1 LASHQQ
7 TPGIGGKRLI
17 AAGAAAAIGLCAML
31 MVVLWGERTEEV
43 QKASRAE
50 ANVIAAI
57 SSDIDRNLELY
68 SLSLQAVIDGLKVPE
83 LEKLSPETRQLLLF
97 DRAAN
102 GRDLGSIF
110 VLDRNGVV
118 TLDSRTLNPAPA
130 SHADRDY
137 FLVQKF
143 GVGGDLFVSCPWI
156 TPGGEGFIA
165 ISRRLT
171 DNAGQF
177 VGAVVG
183 TIRLTLFQRLFQRV
197 NLGPNDTLTLV
208 RDDGSIMMRSPFVAE
223 NIGRNVANTEIFRR
237 ERSQMTGSFE
247 HVASLDNVSRLYVFQ
262 HIGDYPLSMSYGVST
277 DAIYGAWRSK
287 ALVVGAITLILCGL
301 NIALIVFLVQ
311 ALRRRGEAEHQLS
324 IMATTDSLTGLCN
337 RRRMDEVF
345 ELTWSQSIDTA
356 APISVLMIDIDH
368 FKQYNDQFGHQA
380 GDEAL
385 RAVAHCIKS
394 GLPEP
399 TDLAARY
406 GGEEFC
412 VLLPSAAKD
421 VAARVGERIRA
432 NLLALRA
439 EQQGRPDSTPTVS
452 VGVASMTPR
461 HGLRPRDLLRAADVA
476 LYDAKRNGRNCI
488 VKSRGAGDLPYA
500 A

>member
-1 LASHQQ
+1 LESHQQ

-17 AAGAAAAIGLCAML
+17 AAGAAATIGLCAML

-97 DRAAN
+97 DRAAT

-110 VLDRNGVV
+110 VLDKNGIV

-143 GVGGDLFVSCPWI
+143 GVGGELFISCPWI

-197 NLGPNDTLTLV
+197 NLGPKDALTLV
-208 RDDGSIMMRSPFVAE
+208 RDDGSIVMRSPFVAE
-223 NIGRNVANTEIFRR
+223 NIGRNVANSEIFRR
-237 ERSQMTGSFE
+237 GRSRMTGSFE
-247 HVASLDNVSRLYVFQ
+247 HVASLDDINRLYVFQ
-262 HIGDYPLSMSYGVST
+262 HIGDYPLTMSYGVST
-277 DAIYGAWRSK
+277 DA
-287 ALVVGAITLILCGL
+287 L
-301 NIALIVFLVQ
+301 
-311 ALRRRGEAEHQLS
+311 
-324 IMATTDSLTGLCN
+324 
-337 RRRMDEVF
+337 
-345 ELTWSQSIDTA
+345 
-356 APISVLMIDIDH
+356 
-368 FKQYNDQFGHQA
+368 
-380 GDEAL
+380 
-385 RAVAHCIKS
+385 
-394 GLPEP
+394 
-399 TDLAARY
+399 
-406 GGEEFC
+406 
-412 VLLPSAAKD
+412 
-421 VAARVGERIRA
+421 
-432 NLLALRA
+432 
-439 EQQGRPDSTPTVS
+439 
-452 VGVASMTPR
+452 
-461 HGLRPRDLLRAADVA
+461 
-476 LYDAKRNGRNCI
+476 
-488 VKSRGAGDLPYA
+488 
-500 A
+500 